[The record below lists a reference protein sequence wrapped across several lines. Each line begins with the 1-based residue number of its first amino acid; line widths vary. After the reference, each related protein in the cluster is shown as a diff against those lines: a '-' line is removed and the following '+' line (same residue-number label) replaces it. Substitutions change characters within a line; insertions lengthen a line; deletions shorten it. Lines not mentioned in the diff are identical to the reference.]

1 VLRHVDSIFDGSLD
15 VQLVPFLGKL
25 DLLCN
30 LLVGGKGKLLE
41 DCSRERISRY
51 NSPHDIRIILI
62 HLFQDYPVIGLRRH
76 PNYGMI
82 LRQLNCRS
90 FIQTLEL

>member
-25 DLLCN
+25 DLFCN
-30 LLVGGKGKLLE
+30 LFVGGKGKLLE
-41 DCSRERISRY
+41 DGSRERISRY

-62 HLFQDYPVIGLRRH
+62 HLFQDYPVVRLWLH
-76 PNYGMI
+76 SDYGMI
-82 LRQLNCRS
+82 LRLLNCK
-90 FIQTLEL
+90 IEQTLKL